1 MIIGRGA
8 FMRYILITIGLISA
22 IVGFIGIVVPLLPTT
37 PFLLLA
43 AVCFSRSSERFNRWL
58 VSTKVYGE
66 YVESFKRDRGFT
78 LKKKF
83 KILLSLY
90 IVIAFSL
97 YMLDN
102 FYIRIGLLIMVTFQ
116 TIVLFTLVKTLP
128 EPSKD
133 PQNCEKD

>member
-58 VSTKVYGE
+58 VSTKVY
-66 YVESFKRDRGFT
+66 R
-78 LKKKF
+78 
-83 KILLSLY
+83 
-90 IVIAFSL
+90 
-97 YMLDN
+97 
-102 FYIRIGLLIMVTFQ
+102 
-116 TIVLFTLVKTLP
+116 
-128 EPSKD
+128 
-133 PQNCEKD
+133 

>member
-1 MIIGRGA
+1 
-8 FMRYILITIGLISA
+8 MRYILIAIGLIAA

-58 VSTKVYGE
+58 VNTKIYDE

-83 KILLSLY
+83 KILMSLY
-90 IVIAFSL
+90 IVIAFSIFMIEHSL
-97 YMLDN
+97 V
-102 FYIRIGLLIMVTFQ
+102 RIGLLIMVTIQ
-116 TIVLFTLVKTLP
+116 TVVLFTLVKTLP
-128 EPSKD
+128 EDSKED
-133 PQNCEKD
+133 KQR

>member
-1 MIIGRGA
+1 
-8 FMRYILITIGLISA
+8 MRYILIAIGLIAA

-58 VSTKVYGE
+58 VNTKIYGE

-83 KILLSLY
+83 KILMSLY
-90 IVIAFSL
+90 IVIAFSIFMIEHSL
-97 YMLDN
+97 V
-102 FYIRIGLLIMVTFQ
+102 RIGLLIMVTIQ
-116 TIVLFTLVKTLP
+116 TVVLFTLVKTLP
-128 EPSKD
+128 KDSKED
-133 PQNCEKD
+133 KQR

>member
-1 MIIGRGA
+1 
-8 FMRYILITIGLISA
+8 MRYFLITVGLISA
-22 IVGFIGIVVPLLPTT
+22 ITGFIGIVVPLLPTT

-58 VSTKVYGE
+58 VNTKVYSE
-66 YVESFKRDRGFT
+66 YVESFKRDKGFT

-90 IVIAFSL
+90 IIIAFSL
-97 YMLDN
+97 FLIN
-102 FYIRIGLLIMVTFQ
+102 NVYIRIGLIVMVIFQ
-116 TIVLFTLVKTLP
+116 TLVLFTLVKTLP

-133 PQNCEKD
+133 RQNYDEYE

>member
-1 MIIGRGA
+1 
-8 FMRYILITIGLISA
+8 MRYILIAIGLIAA

-58 VSTKVYGE
+58 VNTKIYDE

-83 KILLSLY
+83 KILMSLY
-90 IVIAFSL
+90 IVIAFSIIMIEHSL
-97 YMLDN
+97 V
-102 FYIRIGLLIMVTFQ
+102 RIGLLIMVTIQ
-116 TIVLFTLVKTLP
+116 TVVLFTLVKTLP
-128 EPSKD
+128 EDSKED
-133 PQNCEKD
+133 KQR

>member
-1 MIIGRGA
+1 
-8 FMRYILITIGLISA
+8 MRYILITIGLISA

-116 TIVLFTLVKTLP
+116 TIVLFTLAKTLP

-133 PQNCEKD
+133 RQSCEKD

>member
-1 MIIGRGA
+1 MIIDRGA
-8 FMRYILITIGLISA
+8 FMRYILIAIGLIAA

-58 VSTKVYGE
+58 VNTKIYGE

-83 KILLSLY
+83 KILMSLY
-90 IVIAFSL
+90 IVIAFSIFMIEHSL
-97 YMLDN
+97 V
-102 FYIRIGLLIMVTFQ
+102 RIGLLIMVTIQ
-116 TIVLFTLVKTLP
+116 TVVLFTLVKTLP
-128 EPSKD
+128 EDSKED
-133 PQNCEKD
+133 KQR

>member
-1 MIIGRGA
+1 MIIDRGA
-8 FMRYILITIGLISA
+8 FMRYILIAIGLIAA

-58 VSTKVYGE
+58 VNTKIYGE

-83 KILLSLY
+83 KILMSLY
-90 IVIAFSL
+90 IVIAFSIFMIEHSL
-97 YMLDN
+97 V
-102 FYIRIGLLIMVTFQ
+102 RIGLLIMVTIQ
-116 TIVLFTLVKTLP
+116 TVVLFLSLIHI
-128 EPSKD
+128 
-133 PQNCEKD
+133 

>member
-128 EPSKD
+128 ESSKD
-133 PQNCEKD
+133 RQNCEKD

>member
-97 YMLDN
+97 YKLDN

-133 PQNCEKD
+133 RQNCEKD

>member
-1 MIIGRGA
+1 
-8 FMRYILITIGLISA
+8 MRYILITIGLISA

-102 FYIRIGLLIMVTFQ
+102 FYIRIGLLIMVAFQ

-133 PQNCEKD
+133 RQNCEKD

>member
-1 MIIGRGA
+1 
-8 FMRYILITIGLISA
+8 MRYILITIGLISA

-133 PQNCEKD
+133 RQSCEKD

>member
-1 MIIGRGA
+1 
-8 FMRYILITIGLISA
+8 MRYILITIGLISA

-66 YVESFKRDRGFT
+66 YVESFKS

-133 PQNCEKD
+133 RQNCEKD

>member
-133 PQNCEKD
+133 HQNCEKD

>member
-1 MIIGRGA
+1 
-8 FMRYILITIGLISA
+8 MRYILIAIGLIAA

-58 VSTKVYGE
+58 VNTKIYGE

-83 KILLSLY
+83 KILMSLY
-90 IVIAFSL
+90 IVIAFSIFMIEHSL
-97 YMLDN
+97 V
-102 FYIRIGLLIMVTFQ
+102 RIGLLIMVTIQ
-116 TIVLFTLVKTLP
+116 TVVLFTLVKTLP
-128 EPSKD
+128 EDSKED
-133 PQNCEKD
+133 KQR

>member
-1 MIIGRGA
+1 
-8 FMRYILITIGLISA
+8 MRYFLITVGLISA
-22 IVGFIGIVVPLLPTT
+22 ITGFIGIVVPLLPTT

-58 VSTKVYGE
+58 VNTKVYSE
-66 YVESFKRDRGFT
+66 YVESFKRDKGFT

-90 IVIAFSL
+90 IIIAFSL
-97 YMLDN
+97 FLIN
-102 FYIRIGLLIMVTFQ
+102 NVYIRIGLIVMVIFQ

-128 EPSKD
+128 EPSKEC
-133 PQNCEKD
+133 QNQEEYE

>member
-1 MIIGRGA
+1 
-8 FMRYILITIGLISA
+8 MRYILITIGLISA

-102 FYIRIGLLIMVTFQ
+102 FYIRICLLIMVTFQ

-133 PQNCEKD
+133 RQNCEKD

>member
-1 MIIGRGA
+1 
-8 FMRYILITIGLISA
+8 MRYILITIGLISA

-43 AVCFSRSSERFNRWL
+43 AICFSRSSERFNRWL

-116 TIVLFTLVKTLP
+116 TIVLFTLVKTLS

-133 PQNCEKD
+133 RQNCEKD

>member
-1 MIIGRGA
+1 
-8 FMRYILITIGLISA
+8 MRYILITIGLSAA
-22 IVGFIGIVVPLLPTT
+22 IVGFIGIIVPLLPTT

-102 FYIRIGLLIMVTFQ
+102 FYIRIALLIMVTFQ

-128 EPSKD
+128 EPTKTNK
-133 PQNCEKD
+133 QCEKD

>member
-102 FYIRIGLLIMVTFQ
+102 FYIRIGLLIMVAFQ

-133 PQNCEKD
+133 RQNCEKD